1 VTRCDKTCGAPAAIL
16 YVIDIL
22 VGAAVKILH
31 LIEKGAG
38 LQQTPE
44 GYLESC
50 MWPLDSEEQAADY
63 VALHKQKSQRSWK
76 GGLIVGIRE
85 ATEEEVSEQ
94 PEETPAANK
103 KGRMVV
109 RFEPIREYNG
119 RPGIRWGGSRKGS
132 MAYKSL
138 ETVDDDAADDLLN
151 ID

>member
-1 VTRCDKTCGAPAAIL
+1 
-16 YVIDIL
+16 
-22 VGAAVKILH
+22 VKILH
-31 LIEKGAG
+31 LIEKGDG

-50 MWPLDSEEQAADY
+50 MWPLDSEEQSADY

-76 GGLIVGIRE
+76 GGRIVGVRE
-85 ATEEEVSEQ
+85 ATEEELSEQ
-94 PEETPAANK
+94 PEVSSSK
-103 KGRMVV
+103 KGRMIV

-138 ETVDDDAADDLLN
+138 ETVNDDEAGNLLN
-151 ID
+151 